1 MSNEIWVSPTEESS
15 LSESPKLNL
24 RGVLRTL
31 VVDQYRALWTQYPA
45 DPDATEVDRLKVMG
59 LYLLV
64 AFCLISNNYF
74 GTELFKVIPTGVL
87 QGHEIR
93 FARKVGWAWWV
104 TFFYLVPT
112 YAYCRFV
119 LGLGLRDLGFRF
131 RGFLQHVPLYIA
143 FFLIV
148 LPFVVWVS
156 DDPHFLR
163 TYPLAKYAGDS
174 WLFIGIWEASY
185 GFQFVGVEFFFRGVM
200 LFGAVRLLGPWVI
213 PMMVVPYVM
222 LHFHKPWLEAT
233 GAIIAGTVLAVVAL
247 RTRSIFAG
255 IAIHTAVAWT
265 MDFLALWNKGALQK
279 LLGWE

>member
-1 MSNEIWVSPTEESS
+1 MSNEIRSHPTEGWPVEVSKI
-15 LSESPKLNL
+15 LSPRALLK
-24 RGVLRTL
+24 TL
-31 VVDQYRALWTQYPA
+31 VVDQYRALWTQYPV
-45 DPDATEVDRLKVMG
+45 DPDPTEADRLKVLG
-59 LYLLV
+59 LYGVVTL
-64 AFCLISNNYF
+64 CLISNNYF
-74 GTELFKVIPTGVL
+74 GTELYKVVPTGIL
-87 QGHEIR
+87 EGHEIR

-119 LGLGLRDLGFRF
+119 LGLGLRDLGFRA
-131 RGFLQHVPLYIA
+131 RGFFQHAPLYLA

-156 DDPHFLR
+156 GDPHFLR
-163 TYPLAKYAGDS
+163 TYPLAKHAGDS
-174 WLFIGIWEASY
+174 WLFIAIWELSY

-222 LHFHKPWLEAT
+222 LHFQKPWLEST

-255 IAIHTAVAWT
+255 IAIHTAVAWS
-265 MDFLALWNKGALQK
+265 MDFLALWNKGALQR
-279 LLGWE
+279 LLGWS

>member
-1 MSNEIWVSPTEESS
+1 MAGLERLNPWV
-15 LSESPKLNL
+15 LL
-24 RGVLRTL
+24 RRL
-31 VVDQYRALWTQYPA
+31 VVDSYRELWKQYPV
-45 DPDATEVDRLKVMG
+45 DTEATEADRLKVMG

-64 AFCLISNNYF
+64 AACLISINYF
-74 GTELFKVIPTGVL
+74 GTEFYKVIPEGVL
-87 QGHEIR
+87 QGREIR

-119 LGLGLRDLGFRF
+119 LGLGLRDLGFRT
-131 RGFLQHVPLYIA
+131 RGILEHAPLYIT
-143 FFLIV
+143 FFLI
-148 LPFVVWVS
+148 VWVS

-174 WLFIGIWEASY
+174 WTFIAIWELSY

-222 LHFHKPWLEAT
+222 LHFQKPWLEST

-279 LLGWE
+279 LLGWVQP